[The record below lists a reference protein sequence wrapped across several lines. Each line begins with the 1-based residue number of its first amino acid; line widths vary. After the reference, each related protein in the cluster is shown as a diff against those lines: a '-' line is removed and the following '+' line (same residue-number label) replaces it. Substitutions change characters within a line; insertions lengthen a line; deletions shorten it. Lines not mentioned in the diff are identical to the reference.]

1 VTGMLVKMTTGHQS
15 AYTDSMIEFGILSA
29 LIVAACIWIY
39 NQLVKDR
46 NQVSAAWSDIDVQL
60 KRRHELVP
68 RLVSCVKAYADYEKA
83 TLTAVTELRKQS
95 IETSRLPQ
103 KAAIEDAMQAGL
115 HQLVVLAEDYPDLK
129 ADGNFRQ
136 LQSELTD
143 TEDQIQYARRFYNG
157 AVRIFNTRIQSFP
170 HLLIARP
177 LGFIAAEFFEIE
189 GEGARLAP
197 TVGLSQ

>member
-1 VTGMLVKMTTGHQS
+1 
-15 AYTDSMIEFGILSA
+15 MIEFAIA
-29 LIVAACIWIY
+29 LVALFAASVWIY

-95 IETSRLPQ
+95 ISTSQLPK
-103 KAAIEDAMQAGL
+103 KAAIEEAMAAGL
-115 HQLVVLAEDYPDLK
+115 QQLVVLAEDYPDLK
-129 ADGNFRQ
+129 ADENFRQ

-143 TEDQIQYARRFYNG
+143 TEDQIQYSRRFYNG
-157 AVRIFNTRIQSFP
+157 AVRQFNTRIQSFP

-177 LGFIAAEFFEIE
+177 LGFKAADFFEIDE
-189 GEGARLAP
+189 VNERRTP
-197 TVGLSQ
+197 VVELSQ